1 MTRSNRT
8 LTQFA
13 ANGLSDFI
21 RDPAVCSETR
31 GNTTISVYMDSLT
44 QEPVFQV
51 LLFGVSIFELS
62 AQCLTLRNGGFFDS
76 KGRPSR
82 TTRERLNGLLDTAGQ
97 LRLIPEGVRLFLA
110 SNGQKDTCLVGK
122 GTTVGVLD
130 AQVADRVIVRNHLQL
145 LVF

>member
-13 ANGLSDFI
+13 ADGLSDFI
-21 RDPAVCSETR
+21 RDPAVYSEVR
-31 GNTTISVYMDSLT
+31 GNTTISVHRDSVT

-110 SNGQKDTCLVGK
+110 NNGQKDTCLVGK

-130 AQVADRVIVRNHLQL
+130 AQVPDRVIVRNHLQL

>member
-1 MTRSNRT
+1 MARSNRQ

-13 ANGLSDFI
+13 VDGLSDFI
-21 RDPAVCSETR
+21 RDPAVYSETR

-122 GTTVGVLD
+122 GTTAGVLD

>member
-13 ANGLSDFI
+13 ADGLSDFV
-21 RDPAVCSETR
+21 RDPAVYSETR
-31 GNTTISVYMDSLT
+31 GNTTISVHMDSLT

-97 LRLIPEGVRLFLA
+97 LRLIPEGVRLILSQQWA
-110 SNGQKDTCLVGK
+110 ERYLSSGQG
-122 GTTVGVLD
+122 
-130 AQVADRVIVRNHLQL
+130 NHRWGS
-145 LVF
+145 